1 MLVLEDLEAR
11 QSLLVVI
18 KLYHAELLQVAEIL
32 TVQMVLH
39 TEHLRLEEWFMEVT
53 ALHTEGHQMDVPF
66 MVVMDQYV
74 EHQVQVV
81 TQIAGKY
88 YDISKAYILNGKF
101 YS

>member
-1 MLVLEDLEAR
+1 MEVTA
-11 QSLLVVI
+11 
-18 KLYHAELLQVAEIL
+18 
-32 TVQMVLH
+32 LH
-39 TEHLRLEEWFMEVT
+39 TDNLRPEEWFMEVT

>member
-1 MLVLEDLEAR
+1 MEVTAR
-11 QSLLVVI
+11 
-18 KLYHAELLQVAEIL
+18 
-32 TVQMVLH
+32 H
-39 TEHLRLEEWFMEVT
+39 TDNLRLEEWFMEVT

-81 TQIAGKY
+81 TRIAGNY
-88 YDISKAYILNGKF
+88 YKISKAYILNGKF